1 MKSYSRLALTLPL
14 TLGLGLSQAA
24 CGSDSAPQTFAACQA
39 PALLTAANPKYI
51 WTPNAIKL
59 TSQQLAP
66 RVFAVYDASAT
77 KNSPAGVPLAT
88 SGGFVVG
95 DDGVLV
101 VESMIN
107 RQLFC
112 QLVGLVRAQTD
123 KPIRYLVNTSS
134 HGDHSYGNTFLPPE
148 VQIVQHQRTAEFIA
162 AHFAEDVEFS
172 KMNFGADQGLDEVR
186 PVAAHILVRDGETW
200 GVDLG
205 GIRVEARYHGFAQ
218 TGGDLFVQVPS
229 AKVVWTGNPL
239 VAAKPAVP
247 WLLAGHAKEVSA
259 TLAEVR
265 ASLPPDTIVIPGHD
279 HPHGVDAFG
288 FSIDYLNTLA
298 SEVGSAVQQGRT
310 QQETVASV
318 TLQPFNQ
325 GYAIWDFIHSMV
337 NVPNTYNE
345 LKK

>member
-1 MKSYSRLALTLPL
+1 MKSYSSLALA
-14 TLGLGLSQAA
+14 LGLGLSQAA
-24 CGSDSAPQTFAACQA
+24 CGNNSAPQTFAACQT
-39 PALLTAANPKYI
+39 PITLTATNPKYI

-59 TSQQLAP
+59 TSQELAP

-88 SGGFVVG
+88 SGGFVIG

-123 KPIRYLVNTSS
+123 KPIRYMVNTSS

-148 VQIVQHQRTAEFIA
+148 VQIVQHQRTAEYIA
-162 AHFAEDVEFS
+162 ASFAEDVAFLT
-172 KMNFGADQGLDEVR
+172 MNFGSDQGLDEVR
-186 PVAAHILVRDGETW
+186 PVAAHIQVRDGETW
-200 GVDLG
+200 GADLG

-239 VAAKPAVP
+239 IAAQPAIP

-259 TLAEVR
+259 TLAQVR
-265 ASLPPDTIVIPGHD
+265 ASLPPGTIVVPGHD
-279 HPHGVDAFG
+279 HPLGVDSFG
-288 FSIDYLNTLA
+288 FSIDYLNTLV
-298 SEVGSAVQQGRT
+298 SEVDSSVQQGRT
-310 QQETVASV
+310 QQETVAAV
-318 TLQPFNQ
+318 KLEPFNK
-325 GYAIWDFIHSMV
+325 GYDIWDFIHSAV
-337 NVPNTYNE
+337 NVPNTYSE
-345 LKK
+345 FKK